1 MEILTII
8 RKDYPTTVLK
18 MKVGDLDKSK
28 FSNKF
33 LSHTID
39 ESTEVYVKCDA
50 EGNIE
55 YRGKNQE
62 YRLYDVNKHDIKQS

>member
-28 FSNKF
+28 CSNKF
-33 LSHTID
+33 LSNGID
-39 ESTEVYVKCDA
+39 ESTEVYVKCDSK
-50 EGNIE
+50 GNIQ

-62 YRLYDVNKHDIKQS
+62 YRLYDVNKHDINKP